1 MKLSYISEKIIT
13 EISAKP
19 EPRRE
24 MKTAI
29 QTQQR
34 LKVRMFSVWV
44 HTEEQ
49 SVLLRRSDFS
59 VTLTVLIVR
68 RSESLS
74 QLHSSETGWLEWSG
88 ILTEQSLWHQHEE
101 TGGWH
106 VTQGRG
112 NDGNNPWHS
121 AWAWQ
126 NLTTNAFLAKI
137 LNNSNSS
144 GQKNSQNS

>member
-1 MKLSYISEKIIT
+1 MKLSYISEKTIT

-74 QLHSSETGWLEWSG
+74 QLHSSETG
-88 ILTEQSLWHQHEE
+88 
-101 TGGWH
+101 
-106 VTQGRG
+106 
-112 NDGNNPWHS
+112 
-121 AWAWQ
+121 
-126 NLTTNAFLAKI
+126 
-137 LNNSNSS
+137 
-144 GQKNSQNS
+144 